1 MLLGQRL
8 KVPLT
13 VFSTSIS
20 GLPRVA
26 LATSRHDLRP
36 AAVQAASLS
45 RQARNCLRSVLIL
58 PSTRAHCG
66 RAVSFLAE
74 ISVEP
79 NSARPSCWVDF
90 MKSCRRSEEHT
101 SELQSLMR
109 ISYAVFCL

>member
-79 NSARPSCWVDF
+79 NSARPSDWESVV
-90 MKSCRRSEEHT
+90 KGKRVSLRV
-101 SELQSLMR
+101 ELGCGRNIKQKK
-109 ISYAVFCL
+109 IKK